1 MACPRCGTDC
11 NCACSGD
18 PLPNDWRREVSMQVR
33 AHRARRRKA
42 DPNAPQLDFQDHDL
56 TDGNE
61 TSVPAMRAR
70 NSRWDQDLLQPA
82 SSTITPVEEPAAA
95 EAQEKWHE
103 NESPY
108 QSPAEQFEAMPQE
121 RLPLAPFPRIATQ
134 VRKVIQFPRNQVVSR
149 QYELAEPISDQL
161 RIFEVEE
168 LPPPPPT
175 HLAEIE
181 IAPEE
186 PAHIAASD
194 LDLPLQTA
202 PLSRRACAAL
212 VDGVLLAAA
221 VGIFAECAEFF
232 AGAFVLNKSLVA
244 DGSVCVFLLLGCYF
258 FLSLSCARSTMGM
271 RATGL
276 RLSTFAGEAPSRN
289 LLRWR
294 ALAIV
299 LCYATLGMGF
309 AWAFIDE
316 DRLCWHDRITR
327 THLRREAISDKQ

>member
-33 AHRARRRKA
+33 AHRARRRRNV
-42 DPNAPQLDFQDHDL
+42 DPDALQLDFQDPKA
-56 TDGNE
+56 NE

-70 NSRWDQDLLQPA
+70 NSRWDEHAWRSAISNDDA
-82 SSTITPVEEPAAA
+82 TTAVEEPLAA
-95 EAQEKWHE
+95 EARE
-103 NESPY
+103 NQREVESFHC
-108 QSPAEQFEAMPQE
+108 SPAEQVEYAPQE
-121 RLPLAPFPRIATQ
+121 RLPLAPFPRIAAPG
-134 VRKVIQFPRNQVVSR
+134 RKIIQFPRNQMVSR
-149 QYELAEPISDQL
+149 QYELAEPVADQL
-161 RIFEVEE
+161 RIFEAVEE
-168 LPPPPPT
+168 LPQPPLT

-186 PAHIAASD
+186 PAHATASD

-202 PLSRRACAAL
+202 ALGRRAYAAA
-212 VDGVLLAAA
+212 VDGLLLAAA
-221 VGIFAECAEFF
+221 LGIFAKCAKFF
-232 AGAFVLNKSLVA
+232 AGAFVLNRALLAS
-244 DGSVCVFLLLGCYF
+244 GSVCAFLLFGFYF
-258 FLSLSCARSTMGM
+258 FLSLSCACSTVGM

-276 RLSTFAGEAPSRN
+276 RLLTFSGEAPSRN

-327 THLRREAISDKQ
+327 THLRCIDEQ

>member
-33 AHRARRRKA
+33 AHRARRRNINPDA
-42 DPNAPQLDFQDHDL
+42 LQLDFQDPEV
-56 TDGNE
+56 NE

-70 NSRWDQDLLQPA
+70 NSRWDQEVFQSA
-82 SSTITPVEEPAAA
+82 STSEDAITAVEEQLAG
-95 EAQEKWHE
+95 ETLETRSQD
-103 NESPY
+103 ES
-108 QSPAEQFEAMPQE
+108 SHVAGEQFEAVPQE
-121 RLPLAPFPRIATQ
+121 RLPLAPFPRIAAPA
-134 VRKVIQFPRNQVVSR
+134 RKVIQFPRNQMLPR
-149 QYELAEPISDQL
+149 QYELAEPVADQL
-161 RIFEVEE
+161 RIFEAVEE
-168 LPPPPPT
+168 IPPPPPT

-186 PAHIAASD
+186 PTHARASD

-202 PLSRRACAAL
+202 SLARRTYAAAL
-212 VDGVLLAAA
+212 DGLLLLSAL
-221 VGIFAECAEFF
+221 GIFAECAKFF
-232 AGAFVLNKSLVA
+232 AGAFVLNKSLLA
-244 DGSVCVFLLLGCYF
+244 NGCLCAFLLLGLYF
-258 FLSLSCARSTMGM
+258 FLSLSFTRSTVGIRAAGM
-271 RATGL
+271 
-276 RLSTFAGEAPSRN
+276 RLSTFAGKSPSRN

-294 ALAIV
+294 ALAIA

-327 THLRREAISDKQ
+327 THLRREEGNKQ